1 MEKEKLLSIFPE
13 RLREAVT
20 MSGISYW
27 ELADKLGVNKST
39 VSMYLHGKALPSL
52 EIIVSVAEITD
63 VSLDFL
69 TGRKEL

>member
-20 MSGISYW
+20 MSGISYR
-27 ELADKLGVNKST
+27 ELADKLGVNKPT
-39 VSMYLHGKALPSL
+39 VSMYLHRKALPSQQ
-52 EIIVSVAEITD
+52 IIVSGAEITD

>member
-1 MEKEKLLSIFPE
+1 
-13 RLREAVT
+13 
-20 MSGISYW
+20 MSGISYR

-52 EIIVSVAEITD
+52 QIIVSVAEITE

>member
-20 MSGISYW
+20 MSGISYR

>member
-20 MSGISYW
+20 MSGISYR

-52 EIIVSVAEITD
+52 QIIVSVAEITD

>member
-20 MSGISYW
+20 MSVISYR

>member
-20 MSGISYW
+20 MSGLSYR

>member
-1 MEKEKLLSIFPE
+1 MGKEKLLSIFPE

-20 MSGISYW
+20 MSGISYR